1 MAGASAQPT
10 QARLRMTQKA
20 RSAAGM
26 VGRRLAAKVANCCR
40 YGSAVAFAAS
50 GVLALAAAQEVDGR
64 SLPERLRDG
73 TAKPL
78 SPYL

>member
-26 VGRRLAAKVANCCR
+26 IGRRLAAKVANCCR

-50 GVLALAAAQEVDGR
+50 GVLSLAAAVTLVACVPGR
-64 SLPERLRDG
+64 PEEG
-73 TAKPL
+73 A
-78 SPYL
+78 